1 MGGGDQGDGGAIAG
15 INVTP
20 LVDVMLV
27 LLVIFMVTAPIMTE
41 SVDVTLPSSGPAS
54 SVPVE
59 EGRAVVVSVTADGSV
74 FLNDTVVMEGEL
86 ASQVLALVTAKPE
99 SVVYVRGDEAGTYGN
114 VVEVV
119 AALKEA
125 GISKLGLLTR
135 PRSGGAS
142 E

>member
-1 MGGGDQGDGGAIAG
+1 LGGGEQGGDGAISG

-41 SVDVTLPSSGPAS
+41 SVGVNLPRTAPAA
-54 SVPVE
+54 SVPVKSD
-59 EGRAVVVSVTADGSV
+59 RAVVVSVTADGSV
-74 FLNDTVVMEGEL
+74 FLNDDVVLEGEL
-86 ASQVLALVTAKPE
+86 VPRVLALVTEKPD
-99 SVVYVRGDEAGTYGN
+99 SVVYVRGDESGTYGN

-119 AALKEA
+119 ASLKEA
-125 GISKLGLLTR
+125 GVSELGLLTR
-135 PRSGGAS
+135 PRNRTG